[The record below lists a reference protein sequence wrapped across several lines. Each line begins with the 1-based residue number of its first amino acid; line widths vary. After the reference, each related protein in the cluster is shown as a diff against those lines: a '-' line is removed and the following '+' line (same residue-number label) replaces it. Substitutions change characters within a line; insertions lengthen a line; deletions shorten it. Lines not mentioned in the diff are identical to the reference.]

1 MGEKHTARLEPVG
14 IEMEVDEDETILDA
28 AFRQGIMLMHGCKE
42 GQCSSCKSFLL
53 DGDVDLDKY
62 STFAL
67 PDFEEAEGYTLLCRA
82 HALTDVEIELLHYD
96 EERIQSG
103 TPIITATTEVEAVE
117 ELTHDIRRLVVKV
130 TEPEALEFKAG
141 QYVDIGVPGHDG
153 EHRSFS
159 MANAPGEPGR
169 LEFMIKLYEGGR
181 FSGLLANGDGIS
193 EGDELTCKGPFGMFT
208 LRDSSPRR
216 LVFIAGGAGMAPVL
230 SLLRSMAEKGTE
242 RKATFYYG
250 ARTQDDL
257 FALEEMER
265 LGGEL
270 EDFTFVPA
278 LSEADDDDE
287 WEGKTGLITD
297 VVDDLEGD
305 DLEDVDAY
313 LCGPPPMV
321 DAAIA
326 LLERRGVPEAHIYF
340 DRFTTSAA

>member
-1 MGEKHTARLEPVG
+1 MGEKHIARFEPVG

-53 DGDVDLDKY
+53 DGEVDLDRY

-67 PDFEEAEGYTLLCRA
+67 PDFEEQEGYTLLCRA

-96 EERIQSG
+96 EEALRSG
-103 TPIITATTEVEAVE
+103 VPIVTAATEVEAVD
-117 ELTHDIRRLVVKV
+117 ELTHDIRRLVVRV
-130 TEPEALEFKAG
+130 SEPDGLEFKAG
-141 QYVDIGVPGHDG
+141 QYVDIDIPGAEG

-159 MANAPGEPGR
+159 MANAPGDPGR
-169 LEFMIKLYEGGR
+169 LEFMIKLYEGGH

-193 EGDELTCKGPFGMFT
+193 VGDELTCRGPFGMFT

-242 RKATFYYG
+242 RPATFYYG
-250 ARTQDDL
+250 ARTADDL
-257 FALEEMER
+257 FALEEIGR

-270 EDFTFVPA
+270 PDFTFVPA
-278 LSEADDDDE
+278 LSEAGEDGDWDGE
-287 WEGKTGLITD
+287 SGLITD
-297 VVDDLEGD
+297 VVDRLEK

-340 DRFTTSAA
+340 DRFTTTAA

>member
-1 MGEKHTARLEPVG
+1 MGEKHIARLEPVG

-28 AFRQGIMLMHGCKE
+28 AFRQGIVLMHGCKE

-53 DGDVDLDKY
+53 DGDVDLDRY

-82 HALTDVEIELLHYD
+82 HALSDVEIELLHYD
-96 EERIQSG
+96 EERIRSG
-103 TPIITATTEVEAVE
+103 VPIVTATTKVEAVE
-117 ELTHDIRRLVVKV
+117 ELTKDIRRLVLRV
-130 TEPEALEFKAG
+130 TDPDGLEFNAG
-141 QYVDIGVPGHDG
+141 QYVDIGVPGAEE

-159 MANAPGEPGR
+159 MANAPGEPDC

-181 FSGLLANGDGIS
+181 FSGLLDNGNGIS
-193 EGDELTCKGPFGMFT
+193 VGDELTCKGPFGMFT

-242 RKATFYYG
+242 RAATFYYG
-250 ARTQDDL
+250 ARTEDDL

-265 LGGEL
+265 LSGVL
-270 EDFTFVPA
+270 PDFKFIPA
-278 LSEADDDDE
+278 LSEDE
-287 WEGKTGLITD
+287 EGGTWEGEAGLITD
-297 VVDDLEGD
+297 VVDRLEDD
-305 DLEDVDAY
+305 DLAEVDAY

-326 LLERRGVPEAHIYF
+326 LLEQRGVPEAHIYF
-340 DRFTTSAA
+340 DRFTTSAG